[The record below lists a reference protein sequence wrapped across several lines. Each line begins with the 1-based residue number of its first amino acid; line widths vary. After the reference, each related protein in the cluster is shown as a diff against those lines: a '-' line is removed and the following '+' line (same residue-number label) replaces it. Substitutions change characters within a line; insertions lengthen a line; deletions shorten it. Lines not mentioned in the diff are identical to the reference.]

1 MNLLF
6 FSIIYRI
13 IIYNFYFYNKKSFH
27 PLKRTKALLTCYH
40 LSSSISHDINLLEYN
55 YIYSCTITCTNPI
68 SLNGCYLS
76 EIVL

>member
-1 MNLLF
+1 M
-6 FSIIYRI
+6 
-13 IIYNFYFYNKKSFH
+13 
-27 PLKRTKALLTCYH
+27 LTCYH

-55 YIYSCTITCTNPI
+55 GIYSCTITCTTPI